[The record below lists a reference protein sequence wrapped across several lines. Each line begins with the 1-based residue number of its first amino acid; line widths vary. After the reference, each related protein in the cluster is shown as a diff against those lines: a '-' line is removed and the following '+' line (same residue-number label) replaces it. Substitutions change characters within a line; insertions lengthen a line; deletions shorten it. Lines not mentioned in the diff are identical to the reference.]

1 MTADLE
7 ETMFE
12 ARSKLRWLR
21 GRLDSYLSEPH
32 PGPVEGYESAADRN
46 AKDMRRLVGLAVSLL
61 DRYDD
66 FKWCNE
72 ESEAQRLRVAEIGR
86 RFR

>member
-1 MTADLE
+1 ME
-7 ETMFE
+7 KMEGVFSE
-12 ARSKLRWLR
+12 ARSELRWLR
-21 GRLDSYLSEPH
+21 GKLDAYLSEVH

-46 AKDMRRLVGLAVSLL
+46 AKDMRRIVGLAVSLL

-72 ESEAQRLRVAEIGR
+72 ESEAQRVRIMELKGR
-86 RFR
+86 FL